1 MKILSDAFEPG
12 GYLPVKYTCNGDNV
26 SPALKI
32 IEVSGET
39 ESMALIFDDPDAPL
53 GSFTHWIIF
62 NLSPATRELKENM
75 PEDSILEG
83 GVFQGRNSYGDTG
96 YGGPCPPP
104 GNEHRYYF
112 RLYALDTRL
121 DVGPGISRNEL
132 IKAMENHTI
141 DQSELMVKFGR

>member
-1 MKILSDAFEPG
+1 MRILSDAFEPG
-12 GYLPVKYTCNGDNV
+12 SHLPAKYTCEGENV

-32 IEVSGET
+32 TEVSAEA
-39 ESMALIFDDPDAPL
+39 ESLALIFDDPDAPL
-53 GSFTHWIIF
+53 GTFAHWIIF

-83 GVFQGRNSYGDTG
+83 GVCQGQNSFGNTG

-104 GNEHRYYF
+104 GSEHRYYF
-112 RLYALDTRL
+112 RLYALNKKL

-132 IKAMENHTI
+132 IKAMENSTI
-141 DQSELMVKFGR
+141 NQSELIVMFGR